1 MLTYMTRRNNWLDT
15 HIASCE
21 TLLTELYL
29 ERDAR
34 LERQLEEPPVVAQ
47 MAKLKASVSARRRY
61 ENTVKTDPALLEAHR
76 KRARESWRRKQQ
88 AAQHE
93 TKGPEPEATQH
104 AAVAKK
110 LSFTLKV

>member
-1 MLTYMTRRNNWLDT
+1 MTRRNNWLDT

-34 LERQLEEPPVVAQ
+34 LERQLEEPQVAET

-93 TKGPEPEATQH
+93 TKGPEPEATQQ